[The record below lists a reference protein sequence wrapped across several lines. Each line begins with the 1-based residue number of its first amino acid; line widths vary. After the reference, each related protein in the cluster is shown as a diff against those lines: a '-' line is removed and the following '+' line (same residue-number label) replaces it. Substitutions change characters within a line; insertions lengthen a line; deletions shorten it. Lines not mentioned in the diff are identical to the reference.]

1 MSTNTSNTPS
11 PLPDSCAEVTYIR
24 VRHETLY
31 RYPGQASLAYNK
43 AWLAPIV
50 RLEQQVLEH
59 RLRIEPKPRFQHVQ
73 TDIFGNRVH
82 YFEVHKPHLKLRVI
96 SEAVVGRSP
105 KPLNAAC
112 DRPWETATY
121 AGLKGRQMMELCS
134 FAYPSPMAPYHEEIS
149 DYTAISFKPGRSVQ
163 EAFMDFSA
171 RIHREFKYVSGA
183 TQVDTPL
190 SEFWEH
196 REGVCQDFAHL
207 AVSGLRSLGLIAA
220 YVSGY
225 IMTYP
230 PEGEEKRQGA
240 DASHA
245 WVALYVPDYGWL
257 HVDPTND
264 MWVKDE
270 HVIVAIGRDYSDV
283 PPLKGVCYGAA
294 QQQPEVAVTLERISR
309 EEVSYGH

>member
-1 MSTNTSNTPS
+1 M
-11 PLPDSCAEVTYIR
+11 
-24 VRHETLY
+24 RHETLY

-59 RLRIEPKPRFQHVQ
+59 RLRIDPKPRFQHVQ
-73 TDIFGNRVH
+73 TDSFGNRVH
-82 YFEVHKPHLKLRVI
+82 YFEVHKPHMKLRVI
-96 SEAVVGRSP
+96 SEAIVGRCP
-105 KPLNAAC
+105 KPFNAAC
-112 DRPWETATY
+112 ERPWEQATY
-121 AGLKGRQMMELCS
+121 ASLQGRQQMEMCS
-134 FAYPSPMAPYHEEIS
+134 FAYPSPMAPAHDEIR
-149 DYTAISFKPGRSVQ
+149 DYTAIAFKPGRSLL
-163 EAFMDFSA
+163 EALFELSS
-171 RIHREFKYVSGA
+171 RIHRDFKYVSGA

-190 SEFWEH
+190 SEFWEL

-230 PEGEEKRQGA
+230 PEGQEKRQGS

-270 HVIVAIGRDYSDV
+270 HVIVAIGRDYSDI

-309 EEVSYGH
+309 EEVPYGH